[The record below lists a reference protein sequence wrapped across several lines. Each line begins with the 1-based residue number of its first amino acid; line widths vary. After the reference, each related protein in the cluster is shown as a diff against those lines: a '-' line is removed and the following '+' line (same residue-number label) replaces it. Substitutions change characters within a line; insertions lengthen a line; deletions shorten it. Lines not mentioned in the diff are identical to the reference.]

1 MKRRSYGIIISLLI
15 LLGSCFTAVATSI
28 SDGTGDIRHWAQSV
42 SGTGWSW
49 QGNVGNKPNVDIT
62 GVSFTTNDNKLIL
75 SLKVSGTIQ
84 TSDKV
89 FYWVYYNRTDTQ
101 YWLSYTN
108 GSGRGFGM
116 KGMNFTSQ

>member
-1 MKRRSYGIIISLLI
+1 MKRRSYGIIIRLLV

-101 YWLSYTN
+101 NWLSYTN

>member
-42 SGTGWSW
+42 SETGWSW

-84 TSDKV
+84 TSEKV
-89 FYWVYYNRTDTQ
+89 FY
-101 YWLSYTN
+101 
-108 GSGRGFGM
+108 
-116 KGMNFTSQ
+116 